1 MMYSWPSVSE
11 AFAFSDS
18 TNRGNFHPRLVES
31 ADAKQNT
38 GQVVFIK
45 STHVS
50 GPVKFKPVL
59 FKEGLTTF

>member
-38 GQVVFIK
+38 
-45 STHVS
+45 
-50 GPVKFKPVL
+50 
-59 FKEGLTTF
+59 EGRLYLLKARM